1 MRGGIRQRREEKRE
15 GCLAVREYEAA
26 APPISETDSSM
37 HFGIISQEGAQT
49 IKLIVTLSSIYV
61 QCRCHG

>member
-1 MRGGIRQRREEKRE
+1 MRGGIRQRRERVVWLFESTRP
-15 GCLAVREYEAA
+15 
-26 APPISETDSSM
+26 PPISETDSSM

-49 IKLIVTLSSIYV
+49 IKLIVTLSSTYL